1 MVAPDKNCPVRA
13 PHEEFMSVIPAN
25 PLTNIHSLLTQ
36 PAAPRPAAQPQTPT
50 PQSAGAADRDGDSD
64 QGGVDITA

>member
-1 MVAPDKNCPVRA
+1 
-13 PHEEFMSVIPAN
+13 MSVIPAN

-36 PAAPRPAAQPQTPT
+36 PAAPRPAAQPQTPA